1 MTTAEPAADRIAAE
15 PVAADQIAAEVLLSL
30 IPGVGPRIR
39 KTLLAHFGS
48 AQAVLATAPSDLRE
62 VPGIGAKISR
72 AISTARRE
80 IDVEAEL
87 ALCRER
93 GVAAIL

>member
-1 MTTAEPAADRIAAE
+1 MTVADLSVDR
-15 PVAADQIAAEVLLSL
+15 VAAEVLLSL
-30 IPGVGPRIR
+30 VPGVGPRIR
-39 KTLLAHFGS
+39 KTLLRHFGS
-48 AQAVLATAPSDLRE
+48 AQAVLAAAVSDLRE

-87 ALCRER
+87 TLCRER
-93 GVAAIL
+93 NVAVIVESD